1 MAWLVYRQ
9 RARHRKSGR
18 LKRYTGAVFVKC
30 VRPKLLDA
38 LGEDLWTHTLRLRGE
53 EHEAGTVRGAG
64 CLQGCDMLG
73 PPAFVQAVDLV
84 GPPGQRRAMRLEVTH
99 TVADFKEQEGAGG
112 DVEVRGGP
120 FCSTTLTEQ
129 EARELGQL
137 CGWSR
142 AELLETDALK
152 LPPLMRRHVLGL
164 CYRCGGARGPEPLHW
179 IGDCPARAFVAARA
193 LREALPAAP
202 GHRKATPKPKPKP
215 KPEPK
220 PKPARRP
227 PASAEERMR
236 KFRAR
241 EVQKA
246 GGKKALRQLEAD
258 RRARARAEAA
268 AASQLFP

>member
-142 AELLETDALK
+142 AEFLETDALK

-179 IGDCPARAFVAARA
+179 VGDCPARAFVAARA
-193 LREALPAAP
+193 MIARGTACRPGAQEGDAEAEAQAQARAQAQAQACPTPSCVCGGAHAQVP
-202 GHRKATPKPKPKP
+202 G
-215 KPEPK
+215 
-220 PKPARRP
+220 
-227 PASAEERMR
+227 
-236 KFRAR
+236 
-241 EVQKA
+241 A
-246 GGKKALRQLEAD
+246 GGAEGGGQEGLEA
-258 RRARARAEAA
+258 A
-268 AASQLFP
+268 